1 MLNSNHEIINKI
13 FENKDTQVIQS
24 DVVNL
29 LSQEPTNYN
38 NGGQIFADPKL
49 LQLFEKAEKM
59 ASSNQD
65 QFVSIDSLL
74 LACLEV
80 DPQIAK
86 LLKKTG
92 LSINDIKTLISNI
105 RKDNKSDSENSDYN
119 FNAL

>member
-1 MLNSNHEIINKI
+1 
-13 FENKDTQVIQS
+13 
-24 DVVNL
+24 
-29 LSQEPTNYN
+29 
-38 NGGQIFADPKL
+38 
-49 LQLFEKAEKM
+49 M

-105 RKDNKSDSENSDYN
+105 RKDNKSDSENSDDN
-119 FNAL
+119 FNALEKFTINVTQKAQNRELDPVICRDE